1 MIEAIALVAAGAFI
15 VVQHV
20 VIRRL
25 ERGLGLIYSAVCD
38 VANGKA
44 TVFVS
49 RDGDVR
55 FKLKERG

>member
-1 MIEAIALVAAGAFI
+1 MIEAIALVAAGVFI

-25 ERGLGLIYSAVCD
+25 ERGIGLIHTAVCD
-38 VANGKA
+38 VASGKA
-44 TVFVS
+44 TVFIS

-55 FKLKERG
+55 FKRKN